1 MQSSERNWLWN
12 ENERDQSMLVITSD
26 DDDVEQSFKE
36 YQTTFDITLNQS
48 VEFVRGEGE
57 QGASTD
63 VEIVMLMYG
72 LL

>member
-12 ENERDQSMLVITSD
+12 ESERDQSMLVITSD
-26 DDDVEQSFKE
+26 DDGVEQSFKE

-48 VEFVRGEGE
+48 VEFLRGEGE